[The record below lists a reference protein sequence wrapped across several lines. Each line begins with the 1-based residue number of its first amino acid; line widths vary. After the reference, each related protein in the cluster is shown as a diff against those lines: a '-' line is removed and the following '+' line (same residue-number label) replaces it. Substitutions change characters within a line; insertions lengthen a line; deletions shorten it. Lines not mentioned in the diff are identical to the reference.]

1 MAKKKHKEKAVI
13 SVAIAAGALIV
24 AVFLGQMTTFLSLE
38 NNLVDYRFKIRG
50 PLDVSESPIVI
61 LAIDDQSD
69 ESTPHRWPWPRSY
82 FAHVIENLNRAGVK
96 AIGIDVIFDQPDIN
110 GPESDSVFAATLKK
124 NKNVVISGKTEA
136 TRGPSSQI
144 TLVYPYDKFVETGV
158 SWGLVSFD
166 LDADGFYRRY
176 LVGQAFNDSIYGSFA
191 VEVLK
196 KYLDLD
202 PGTRVQ
208 NLPDKFILGPFEIP
222 KYNSYSTFINYAGPA
237 HTFTFYSFDA
247 VLDDSNFDLREEYDI
262 DAFDDP
268 GDPDLGI
275 PPGLLYSGKLK
286 DKIVLIGA
294 TMQELHDEFPTP
306 YLETR
311 DSKGRPIQVLT
322 NGVEIHAN
330 VVNMILTQNYLRK
343 INWVYQL
350 AIVIFFVGLV
360 YLFVRYLSTFFGTLV
375 TTLLVIGY
383 FVFAFWI
390 FTSNNLIFEISTPIL
405 AILFSFG
412 GYNLYQYVLSQH
424 ERKMIQGAFSHY
436 VPEKVV
442 KEIIE
447 NPDRLT
453 LGGEER
459 VITVMFSDVAGF
471 TSISEKLTPA
481 NLVQLLNEYLTE
493 MTDIVLA
500 NDGIID
506 KYEGDAIMAEF
517 GMPVPFENHAH
528 MACKA
533 ALQMQK
539 KLYYMREK
547 WQKENKPQLRARIG
561 INTGEVIVGNMG
573 SRNVFD
579 YTVMGDHV
587 NLGSRLE
594 GANKFYGTAIMIS
607 EFTYDHVKSDFYT
620 RELDLIRVKGKEK
633 PIKVFELIASK
644 EAALEQKFMEM
655 LDVYAKGLIHYKA
668 QEWDEAIECF
678 ENCLKLRPEDT
689 PSTEYRSRCIEYKFN
704 SPGPDWDGVTVMKE
718 K

>member
-1 MAKKKHKEKAVI
+1 M
-13 SVAIAAGALIV
+13 
-24 AVFLGQMTTFLSLE
+24 
-38 NNLVDYRFKIRG
+38 
-50 PLDVSESPIVI
+50 
-61 LAIDDQSD
+61 
-69 ESTPHRWPWPRSY
+69 
-82 FAHVIENLNRAGVK
+82 
-96 AIGIDVIFDQPDIN
+96 
-110 GPESDSVFAATLKK
+110 
-124 NKNVVISGKTEA
+124 VISGKTEA

>member
-13 SVAIAAGALIV
+13 SVAISAGALIV
-24 AVFLGQMTTFLSLE
+24 ALFLGQMTTFLSLE
-38 NNLVDYRFKIRG
+38 NNLLDYRFKIRG

-69 ESTPHRWPWPRSY
+69 ESTPHRWPWPRYY

-110 GPESDSVFAATLKK
+110 GPASDSVFAATLKK
-124 NKNVVISGKTEA
+124 YKNVIISGKTEA

-158 SWGLVSFD
+158 AWGLVSFD

-202 PGTRVQ
+202 PGTGVQ
-208 NLPDKFILGPFEIP
+208 NLPDKFKLGPFEIP

-237 HTFTFYSFDA
+237 HTFPFYSFDA

-306 YLETR
+306 FLETR

-343 INWVYQL
+343 INWGYQL
-350 AIVIFFVGLV
+350 AIIIFLVILV
-360 YLFVRYLSTFFGTLV
+360 YLFVRYLPTLFGTIAAA
-375 TTLLVIGY
+375 LLVVGY
-383 FVFAFWI
+383 FAFAFWI
-390 FTSNNLIFEISTPIL
+390 FTSNNLILDISTPIL

-481 NLVQLLNEYLTE
+481 KLVQLLNEYLTE
-493 MTDIVLA
+493 MTDIILA

-517 GMPVPFENHAH
+517 GMPVPFENHAQ

-547 WQKENKPQLRARIG
+547 WQKEGKPQLRARIG

-573 SRNVFD
+573 SKNVFD

-594 GANKFYGTAIMIS
+594 GANKFYGTAVMIS
-607 EFTYDHVKSDFYT
+607 EYTYDHVKSDFYT

-644 EAALEQKFMEM
+644 EASLEQKFMEM
-655 LDVYAKGLIHYKA
+655 LDVYAKGLTHYKA
-668 QEWDEAIECF
+668 QEWDEAIDCF

-689 PSTEYRSRCIEYKFN
+689 PSSEYRSRCIEYKFN